1 MSWIWTNLILWG
13 SLIWLPWL
21 MYAMLRNE
29 AKPKKNIVV
38 GVTLPYEAQTDPAVR
53 ELLAGYQRQ
62 LKQAAWLVTVPALPC
77 LLIRSVGLSMLLWFI
92 WILAACV
99 VPNIPYVRCNRALAR
114 LKAQR
119 GWRRQDG
126 GTAVIDLRAAA
137 EKMRWLSPLWFL
149 PPFLVSLVP
158 LFFQRALWW
167 LWLLGAGLV
176 AVFYACYRF
185 LYRDRS
191 EMVDGDTERTL
202 ALTRVRRYNWGNA
215 WLVCAWA
222 TGALNLGMW
231 LTLDRV
237 WLFMAVVLA
246 YSLVVTLAVLGIEF
260 RVRRLQERLTAGSGR
275 DFRVDED
282 DRWIWGMFYYNPNDS
297 HLMVNARVGVNAT
310 FNFARRPA
318 QILTAL
324 FLALLLACPL
334 IGVWIMHMEKAPV
347 ELTVTETALAGS
359 HAGSRWA
366 VDLADIES
374 AEVLEDL
381 PPIRRSVGTAMS
393 TACTGTWRC
402 DEWGTFT
409 CCIDPRTGPWLL
421 LRTVDGEVF
430 LFGGGDSGAVETAAA
445 LLGAR

>member
-1 MSWIWTNLILWG
+1 
-13 SLIWLPWL
+13 
-21 MYAMLRNE
+21 
-29 AKPKKNIVV
+29 
-38 GVTLPYEAQTDPAVR
+38 
-53 ELLAGYQRQ
+53 
-62 LKQAAWLVTVPALPC
+62 
-77 LLIRSVGLSMLLWFI
+77 
-92 WILAACV
+92 
-99 VPNIPYVRCNRALAR
+99 
-114 LKAQR
+114 
-119 GWRRQDG
+119 
-126 GTAVIDLRAAA
+126 
-137 EKMRWLSPLWFL
+137 
-149 PPFLVSLVP
+149 
-158 LFFQRALWW
+158 
-167 LWLLGAGLV
+167 
-176 AVFYACYRF
+176 
-185 LYRDRS
+185 
-191 EMVDGDTERTL
+191 
-202 ALTRVRRYNWGNA
+202 
-215 WLVCAWA
+215 
-222 TGALNLGMW
+222 MW

-297 HLMVNARVGVNAT
+297 HLMLNARVGVNAT

-318 QILTAL
+318 QVLTAL

-334 IGVWIMHMEKAPV
+334 IGVWIMHMETAPV

-393 TACTGTWRC
+393 AACTGTWRC

-430 LFGGGDSGAVETAAA
+430 LFGGGDSGAVGTAAT